1 MVQLIIINPYVHYHQ
16 AGLFHRQGRNPAPQG
31 ARNLQR
37 ARQHPRAYRPQ
48 TALDRKPSLVHHQGT
63 HQAKPRPEVQSKPH
77 ITEAFDDLSPIVT
90 AENNFDML
98 NVPKDHS
105 SRSKS
110 DTYYVN
116 NTHLLR
122 THTSAHQKDHLA
134 SGLNH
139 FAVFGTPSITKVTS
153 IAGTRS
159 IASTTQSSTRWRRWA
174 CSATGTESAS
184 MKL

>member
-1 MVQLIIINPYVHYHQ
+1 MM
-16 AGLFHRQGRNPAPQG
+16 
-31 ARNLQR
+31 
-37 ARQHPRAYRPQ
+37 
-48 TALDRKPSLVHHQGT
+48 K
-63 HQAKPRPEVQSKPH
+63 
-77 ITEAFDDLSPIVT
+77 AFDDLSPIVT
-90 AENNFDML
+90 AENNFDVL

-139 FAVFGTPSITKVTS
+139 FAVFGTSKITKGMS
-153 IAGTRS
+153 IAGTKL
-159 IASTTQSSTRWRRWA
+159 IASTTQSSTRCRQWE
-174 CSATGTESAS
+174 CSAIETR
-184 MKL
+184 